1 MKTYCTPTWEFL
13 PLSAAETILASG
25 ERVFNDS
32 EIDAEDL
39 FDGRLKRHN
48 EKKLYAQERTAFS
61 HLSDGREQVACGS
74 AAKRLLPEK
83 FSMCRAVKP

>member
-25 ERVFNDS
+25 ERVFHDS

-39 FDGRLKRHN
+39 FDG
-48 EKKLYAQERTAFS
+48 
-61 HLSDGREQVACGS
+61 D
-74 AAKRLLPEK
+74 
-83 FSMCRAVKP
+83 